1 MEDCDLPSKRDS
13 ALFLVI
19 LMMAVAAMFVWVIAT
34 EALDCFAVMLLVL
47 FSLFW
52 LAMLYFAVINLMVRS
67 RKVAFSEK
75 GMMVYGI
82 GSRSRF
88 YQWQSFRDI
97 GICKVHYTSRLPY
110 EYDIVLRFSLRDE
123 RRGPRSGAF
132 GFWTTELY
140 ELIHFRSIIRLTFT
154 QERLELLRAVCPA
167 EISDHRSIRRNVH
180 DQSGH

>member
-19 LMMAVAAMFVWVIAT
+19 LMVAMVAMFVWIIAT
-34 EALDCFAVMLLVL
+34 EALGWFAVMLLVL
-47 FSLFW
+47 FCLFW
-52 LAMLYFAVINLMVRS
+52 LVVLYFAVINLMVRS
-67 RKVAFSEK
+67 RKFAFSEK
-75 GMMVYGI
+75 GMTVYGI
-82 GSRSRF
+82 GSGSRF

-123 RRGPRSGAF
+123 RRGPQSGVW

-140 ELIHFRSIIRLTFT
+140 ELIHFKTIIRLSFT
-154 QERLELLRAVCPA
+154 QERLDRLRIVCPTD
-167 EISDHRSIRRNVH
+167 ISDHRSIRRNER
-180 DQSGH
+180 DILY